1 MNDAELEKAIRRA
14 GYDVQSELSPDG
26 AASAVFALRDGKRH
40 TRSHATLLAL
50 AEYLGLV
57 ERPVQF
63 VEDRDALET
72 AMSKH
77 AEERNSFVVRR
88 ESCRVALFGRH
99 KYVELVSAAGYSPA
113 LYELRSDGL
122 RRASKRNL
130 PPEVAAAFA
139 EKAGNASVVTSLGGA
154 AKP

>member
-1 MNDAELEKAIRRA
+1 MNDGEIERAIRRA
-14 GYDVQSELSPDG
+14 GYDIRWETAPDG
-26 AASAVFALRDGKRH
+26 GTPAVYALRDGKRH

-50 AEYLGLV
+50 AEYLGRI

-63 VEDRDALET
+63 VVDRDALET

-77 AEERNSFVVRR
+77 AEEPNHFVVRR

-99 KYVELVSAAGYSPA
+99 KYVQLVSAAGDASA
-113 LYELRSDGL
+113 MYELRSDGL
-122 RRASKRNL
+122 RRTSKGNV

-139 EKAGNASVVTSLGGA
+139 
-154 AKP
+154 P

>member
-1 MNDAELEKAIRRA
+1 MNDAEIEEAIRRA
-14 GYDVQSELSPDG
+14 GYDIQWEASPDG
-26 AASAVFALRDGKRH
+26 GRVVYALRDGKRH

-50 AEYLGLV
+50 AEYLGRI

-72 AMSKH
+72 AISKH
-77 AEERNSFVVRR
+77 AEGRNPFVVRR

-99 KYVELVSAAGYSPA
+99 KYVQLVSAAGYAPA
-113 LYELRSDGL
+113 MYELRSDGL
-122 RRASKRNL
+122 RRTSKMNL

-139 EKAGNASVVTSLGGA
+139 VV
-154 AKP
+154 